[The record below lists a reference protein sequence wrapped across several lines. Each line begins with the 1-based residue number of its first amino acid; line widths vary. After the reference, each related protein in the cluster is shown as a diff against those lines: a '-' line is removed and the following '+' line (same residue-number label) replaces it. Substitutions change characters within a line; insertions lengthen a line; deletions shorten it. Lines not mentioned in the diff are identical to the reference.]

1 MSNQEVGISEKP
13 TREAGSTYNAFR
25 NIEWIA
31 DDKYRLAL
39 HLIFWLVVY
48 MDKLLAVAG
57 LGDIPY
63 ITPWSIIYYF
73 MIDAGLIYFNL
84 YVLIPA
90 FLLSNRVYLYLG
102 ITVATLLINVELHYL
117 LTVEVFCAD
126 CLIIHEEGAAIMLI
140 TNFASSA
147 FILGTAIGA
156 NIMRRFIKSQILIRK
171 LEVEKLETELNFL
184 KSQINPHFLFNSLNN
199 IYVQIR
205 KNVTDAGDSVLQ
217 LSDLLRY
224 QLYDCSKDRVNLK
237 DEIEYLKNYLRL
249 DKIRKTETDIQME
262 VEGDPSEVL
271 VAPYLFIP
279 FVENAIVHGVAPDE
293 PSRIAVRFIITEEKL
308 KFAVENT
315 IPDKPVEKEKGG
327 IGLKNVKRRLDLLY
341 PGKYSLDI
349 HEENRSFFVSLTLDF
364 KTGENEMYN
373 SG

>member
-1 MSNQEVGISEKP
+1 MDVADSLKETSSAPVNQ
-13 TREAGSTYNAFR
+13 YNPFR
-25 NIEWIA
+25 SIEWVA
-31 DDKYRLAL
+31 EDRYRIWL
-39 HLIFWLVVY
+39 HLAFWLLVY

-57 LGDIPY
+57 FGDIPY
-63 ITPWSIIYYF
+63 ITGWSILYYF
-73 MIDAGLIYFNL
+73 MLDAGLIYFNL

-90 FLLSNRVYLYLG
+90 FLLSNRVYHYLG

-117 LTVEVFCAD
+117 LTVEVFCFD
-126 CLIIHEEGAAIMLI
+126 CMMVYEEGTAIMLI
-140 TNFASSA
+140 TSFASSA

-156 NIMRRFIKSQILIRK
+156 NVMRRFIKSQILIRR

-205 KNVTDAGDSVLQ
+205 KNISGAGDSVLQ

-224 QLYDCSKDRVNLK
+224 QLYECSKDMVNLR

-249 DKIRKTETDIQME
+249 DKIRKSNSDINME
-262 VEGDPSEVL
+262 VKGGTSNVM

-279 FVENAIVHGVAPDE
+279 FVENAIVHGLNPKDDE
-293 PSRIAVRFIITEEKL
+293 PSRVAIRFEYANSQL
-308 KFAVENT
+308 KFTVENT
-315 IPDKPVEKEKGG
+315 IPSQAVKKESGG

-341 PGKYSLDI
+341 RDNYSLHTERKDD
-349 HEENRSFFVSLTLDF
+349 RFFVSLTLNLNQG
-364 KTGENEMYN
+364 TR
-373 SG
+373 